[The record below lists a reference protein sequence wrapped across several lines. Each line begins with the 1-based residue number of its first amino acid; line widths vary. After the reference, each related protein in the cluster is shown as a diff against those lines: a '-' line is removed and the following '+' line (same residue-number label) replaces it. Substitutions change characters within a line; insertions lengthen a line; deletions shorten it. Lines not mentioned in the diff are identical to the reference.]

1 MQGHGASGDWVPH
14 VIFGMDPLLVATV
27 LLVITYA
34 VIVTEKINRAI
45 VAMLGAGLMVLTG
58 VLNQQAAVQGI
69 DFNTIALLTGM
80 MVLVAIT
87 GRSGVFQYVAVWASK
102 KVDARPSGI
111 LLMLATVT
119 AVFSALLDNVTTV
132 LLIVPVTLLIT
143 EELNVKAYPYLVTE
157 ILASNIG
164 GMATLIGDPPNI
176 IIGSA
181 ANLSFNDFVVNMT
194 PISII
199 IFAVFIVG
207 VHLFAG
213 RHLQASDEAKAR
225 IMHFDENEAIKDPGL
240 LKRSLCVLALVLAG
254 FVFGHGAGMEP
265 GTVALFGAS
274 LLLLLDNI
282 GKDAEEQT
290 HNVHHTFGEVEWV
303 TIFFFVGLFVVVAGV
318 ERAGLLNLMAGKL
331 LAFTEGDLA
340 TTAVVVLWS
349 SAILSALLDNIPFV
363 ATMIPLIKSMA
374 PQFGG
379 AEGLLPLWWA
389 LALGACLG
397 GNGSLVGASANLTV
411 AAFAEKAKQPI
422 KFLPFM
428 KIAFPIML
436 GTVAIANVYLY
447 LRYL

>member
-1 MQGHGASGDWVPH
+1 MHGEGGSGDWIPH
-14 VIFGMDPLLVATV
+14 VIFGLDPLWVATV

-34 VIVTEKINRAI
+34 AVVSEKINRAI
-45 VAMLGAGLMVLTG
+45 IALLGASLMVLTG
-58 VLNQQAAVQGI
+58 VLNQQAAVRGI
-69 DFNTIALLTGM
+69 DFNTIALLSGM

-87 GRSGVFQYVAVWASK
+87 GRSGVFQYVAVWAAK

-119 AVFSALLDNVTTV
+119 AVLSALLDNVTTV

-143 EELNVKAYPYLVTE
+143 EELNIKAYPFLVTE
-157 ILASNIG
+157 IMASNIG

-181 ANLSFNDFVVNMT
+181 VGLSFNDFVVNMM

-199 IFAVFIVG
+199 IFVVVMAG
-207 VHLFAG
+207 GHLFVG
-213 RHLQASDEAKAR
+213 RHLQATEEARAR
-225 IMHFDENEAIKDPGL
+225 VMNFDENEAIKDPGL
-240 LKRSLCVLALVLAG
+240 LKRSLGVLALVLAG
-254 FVFGHGAGMEP
+254 FVFGHPAGIEP

-274 LLLLLDNI
+274 LLLLLDNM
-282 GKDAEEQT
+282 GRSAEEQT

-303 TIFFFVGLFVVVAGV
+303 TIFFFIGLFVVVAGV
-318 ERAGLLNLMAGKL
+318 ERAGLLNLISGKL

-340 TTAVVVLWS
+340 TTAVVILWS
-349 SAILSALLDNIPFV
+349 SAILSAILDNIPFV

-379 AEGLLPLWWA
+379 AEGLMPLWWA

-428 KIAFPIML
+428 KLAFPIML
-436 GTVAIANVYLY
+436 GTIAIANVYLY

>member
-1 MQGHGASGDWVPH
+1 MHGQGGSEDFIPH
-14 VIFGMDPLLVATV
+14 VIFGLDPLWMATV

-34 VIVTEKINRAI
+34 VVISEKINRAI
-45 VAMLGAGLMVLTG
+45 IALLGAGLMVVTG
-58 VLNQQAAVQGI
+58 VLNQEAAVRGI

-87 GRSGVFQYVAVWASK
+87 GRSGVFQYVAIWASK
-102 KVDARPSGI
+102 KVDAKPTGI
-111 LLMLATVT
+111 LLMLAVVT
-119 AVFSALLDNVTTV
+119 AVFSALLDNVTAV

-143 EELNVKAYPYLVTE
+143 EELNLKAYPFLVVE
-157 ILASNIG
+157 ILSSNIG

-199 IFAVFIVG
+199 IFIVVLAG
-207 VHLFAG
+207 CHLFVG
-213 RHLQASDEAKAR
+213 RHMQASEEARAR
-225 IMHFDENEAIKDPGL
+225 VMNFDENQAIKDSKL
-240 LKRSLCVLALVLAG
+240 LKQSLGVLALVMAG
-254 FVFGHGAGMEP
+254 FIFGHPIGIQP
-265 GTVALFGAS
+265 GTVALLGAA
-274 LLLLLDNI
+274 LLLLLDNMTRS
-282 GKDAEEQT
+282 GEEQT

-340 TTAVVVLWS
+340 TTAVVILWS
-349 SAILSALLDNIPFV
+349 SAVLSAIMDNIPFV

-379 AEGLLPLWWA
+379 AEGLMPLWWA

-422 KFLPFM
+422 KFMAFM
-428 KIAFPIML
+428 KVAFPVML
-436 GTVAIANVYLY
+436 GTIAMAHVYLY

>member
-1 MQGHGASGDWVPH
+1 
-14 VIFGMDPLLVATV
+14 
-27 LLVITYA
+27 
-34 VIVTEKINRAI
+34 
-45 VAMLGAGLMVLTG
+45 
-58 VLNQQAAVQGI
+58 
-69 DFNTIALLTGM
+69 
-80 MVLVAIT
+80 
-87 GRSGVFQYVAVWASK
+87 
-102 KVDARPSGI
+102 
-111 LLMLATVT
+111 MLATVT

-143 EELNVKAYPYLVTE
+143 EELNLKAYPYLVTE

-213 RHLQASDEAKAR
+213 RHLQASEEARAR
-225 IMHFDENEAIKDPGL
+225 IMHFDENEAIKDARL
-240 LKRSLCVLALVLAG
+240 LKRSLGVLALVLAG
-254 FVFGHGAGMEP
+254 FVFGHPAGLEP
-265 GTVALFGAS
+265 GTVALAGAS
-274 LLLLLDNI
+274 LLLLLDNV
-282 GKDAEEQT
+282 GKDAEKQT
-290 HNVHHTFGEVEWV
+290 QNVHHTFGEVEWV

-318 ERAGLLNLMAGKL
+318 ERAGLLNLMAEEL
-331 LAFTEGDLA
+331 LAVTKGDLA
-340 TTAVVVLWS
+340 TTAVIILWS

-379 AEGLLPLWWA
+379 AEGLMPLWWA

-411 AAFAEKAKQPI
+411 AAFAEKAKQPL

-436 GTVAIANVYLY
+436 GTVVMAHVYLY